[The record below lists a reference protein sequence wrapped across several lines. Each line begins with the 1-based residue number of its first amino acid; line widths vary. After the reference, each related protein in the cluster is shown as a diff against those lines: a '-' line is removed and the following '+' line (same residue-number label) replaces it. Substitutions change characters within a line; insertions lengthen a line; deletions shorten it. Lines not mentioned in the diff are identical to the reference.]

1 MPFLYIVGRK
11 KYNTMEKSKEQ
22 SSFPIDFVYLWVDGN
37 DPAWREKKER
47 YSGAGKEKGATAEA
61 RFRDNDELKYSLR
74 SVEKFAPWV
83 NRIFIVTDKQIP
95 SWLKTE
101 GKVCIIDHS
110 QIFPADA
117 LPTFNSQAIE
127 SVLHRIPGLSEHFI
141 LGNDDTMLAA
151 PVTPDDFFTQD
162 GTPIVR
168 LYGTAL
174 NRKKALRSTL
184 YKRTVLK
191 MQELIQEKYGTLI
204 KYPPHHNFDA
214 YRKSYVME
222 CREIFKERWDATAY
236 SRFRSENDIQQSIV
250 GYYMIATGKGIM
262 RKVGRFN
269 RINGACNRLKAII
282 TGRYANDSR
291 TFPISTADYCAVMR
305 KYNPLMFCINDDEN
319 STTEDFARMEKFLNT
334 MFPEKSSFEK

>member
-1 MPFLYIVGRK
+1 MK
-11 KYNTMEKSKEQ
+11 SSKEH
-22 SSFPIDFVYLWVDGN
+22 SGFPIDIVYLWVDSS
-37 DPAWREKKER
+37 DPVWREKKER
-47 YSGAGKEKGATAEA
+47 YSDTGKDNGATAEE
-61 RFRDNDELKYSLR
+61 RFRDNNELKYSLR

-83 NRIFIVTDKQIP
+83 NRIFIVTDRQIP
-95 SWLKTE
+95 SWLNTE
-101 GKVCIIDHS
+101 TGKVCIIDHS

-141 LGNDDTMLAA
+141 LGNDDTMLSAH
-151 PVTPDDFFTQD
+151 VTPKDFFTHN

-174 NRKKALRSTL
+174 SRKKALHSTL
-184 YKRTVLK
+184 YKRTVLN
-191 MQELIQEKYGTLI
+191 MQELIQEKYNVLI

-214 YRKSYVME
+214 YRKSHVKE

-236 SRFRSENDIQQSIV
+236 SRFRSENDIQQCIV
-250 GYYMIATGKGIM
+250 GYFMIATGKGIM

-269 RINGACNRLKAII
+269 RTKGLRSRIKAIF

-291 TFPISTADYCAVMR
+291 TFPIATGNYNAVMR

-319 STTEDFARMEKFLNT
+319 STPEYLARMNTFLST
-334 MFPEKSSFEK
+334 MFPHKSSFEK